1 MGRSRGVTPRI
12 TAHRRVGR
20 LAAAAFCCALWTLPA
35 EAGDCALNQVDI
47 RGPAG
52 VSRFVVEIADEPEE
66 RSRGLMHRTELAEG
80 AGMLFLFDRPER
92 QAFWM
97 KNTPLPLDIIFIDER
112 GVVDSIAAGTTPFSE
127 ASLPSDGPVVAVLEI
142 NGGLAARYGVAPG
155 SEVRHP
161 AFQDADP
168 AWPCE

>member
-1 MGRSRGVTPRI
+1 MTPRI
-12 TAHRRVGR
+12 TASLSAVRI
-20 LAAAAFCCALWTLPA
+20 AAAAVFCAMWTSPAGAGACAV
-35 EAGDCALNQVDI
+35 NQVDI
-47 RGPAG
+47 RGPGG
-52 VSRFVVEIADEPEE
+52 VSRFVVEIADDAAE

-112 GVVDSIAAGTTPFSE
+112 GVVDSIAAETTPFSE
-127 ASLPSDGPVVAVLEI
+127 AALPSDGPVIAVLEI
-142 NGGLAARYGVAPG
+142 NGGLAARFGVAPG

-161 AFQDADP
+161 AFQGADP